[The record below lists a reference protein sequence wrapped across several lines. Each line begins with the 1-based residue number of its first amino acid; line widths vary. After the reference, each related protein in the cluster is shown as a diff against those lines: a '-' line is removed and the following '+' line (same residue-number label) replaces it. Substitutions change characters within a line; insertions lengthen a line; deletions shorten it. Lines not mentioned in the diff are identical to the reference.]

1 LTSPLDRPPPPLC
14 RKRILSGFITG
25 GVGQAVASPTDV
37 VKVRLQADGRL
48 KLLGGTPRYK
58 GTLDAFVRI
67 PKEEGFKGFFR
78 GLGPSV
84 QRAAVINGCG
94 IASYDHTKQ
103 VVLRLTG
110 KTEGLVPQVAGSL
123 VSGLISA
130 LVSTPF
136 DVVKT
141 RIMNQPVGTKLYSG
155 PIDCAMKTVRAEGP
169 LALYKGFVPAYT
181 RLGPWQLVFFLTFE
195 QVNKLG
201 SISQL

>member
-1 LTSPLDRPPPPLC
+1 M
-14 RKRILSGFITG
+14 SGFITG

-48 KLLGGTPRYK
+48 KALGQAPRYK
-58 GTLDAFVRI
+58 GTIDAFIRI
-67 PKEEGFKGFFR
+67 PREEGWRGFFR

-110 KTEGLVPQVAGSL
+110 RTEGLVPQVVGSL
-123 VSGLISA
+123 VSGLVSA

-141 RIMNQPVGTKLYSG
+141 RIMNQPTGTKLYSG
-155 PIDCAMKTVRAEGP
+155 PLDCALKTVRAEGP

-181 RLGPWQLVFFLTFE
+181 RLGPWQLVFFLTLE
-195 QVNKLG
+195 RVNKLASLG
-201 SISQL
+201 EL

>member
-1 LTSPLDRPPPPLC
+1 MLA
-14 RKRILSGFITG
+14 GAITG
-25 GVGQAVASPTDV
+25 GVGQAIASPTDV

-48 KLLGGTPRYK
+48 RVLGQTPRYK

-67 PKEEGFKGFFR
+67 PREEGIKGFFR

-103 VVLRLTG
+103 VVLKLTG
-110 KTEGLVPQVAGSL
+110 KTDGLVPQVVGSL

-141 RIMNQPVGTKLYSG
+141 RIMNQPTGTRLYTG
-155 PIDCAMKTVRAEGP
+155 PIDCAIKTVKAEGVF
-169 LALYKGFVPAYT
+169 ALYKGFVPAYA
-181 RLGPWQLVFFLTFE
+181 RLGPWQLVFFLVFE
-195 QVNKLG
+195 KVNSLASLG
-201 SISQL
+201 EL